1 MLAVREM
8 ARIAKGIAIRN
19 RLVKGADGENGLK
32 HLACCNLSTQ
42 FVRSSFD
49 YGLLSTRAL
58 FSFNFSKADDSIKKE
73 QFHFGNARLIM
84 ACKPFLFIFWCGG
97 YSH

>member
-32 HLACCNLSTQ
+32 HLACRNLSTQ
-42 FVRSSFD
+42 FVRDPALIMVCSV
-49 YGLLSTRAL
+49 LAL
-58 FSFNFSKADDSIKKE
+58 FSFNFSKVDDSLSK
-73 QFHFGNARLIM
+73 A
-84 ACKPFLFIFWCGG
+84 
-97 YSH
+97 

>member
-8 ARIAKGIAIRN
+8 ARIAKGTAIRN

-49 YGLLSTRAL
+49 YGLLSTRL
-58 FSFNFSKADDSIKKE
+58 CFLLTFQKLTTQLRKHSFTLGMLD
-73 QFHFGNARLIM
+73 
-84 ACKPFLFIFWCGG
+84 
-97 YSH
+97 